1 MNIVHKAR
9 ALQTKIKV
17 YLEIRKQIKTQ
28 RYRRFLQNPS
38 RPLPGY
44 HKLRVWRNTFLLS
57 AVLCLAVPS
66 IQVVFFYNTIW
77 EQPEPL
83 KPNQDITLGQ
93 VLMSFYNTIPVIF
106 GGVFMILGFFG
117 MIMDWCIY
125 RRWGYGKS
133 IIKWG

>member
-1 MNIVHKAR
+1 MNIIHKAR
-9 ALQTKIKV
+9 L
-17 YLEIRKQIKTQ
+17 LETQIRVKRENRKQIKAQ
-28 RYRRFLQNPS
+28 RYRRFLQNPH
-38 RPLPGY
+38 RPLPSY
-44 HKLRVWRNTFLLS
+44 QTLRSWRNTFLLS